1 MANNAHV
8 KRHEELMEKTAGKV
22 RVMTQDER
30 KQKAKA
36 SRGLLLQDAAVNGS
50 SSRAS
55 SANSSSIG
63 NAV

>member
-36 SRGLLLQDAAVNGS
+36 ITLEKKDKKSVVSNTDISLFVCLFVLLA
-50 SSRAS
+50 
-55 SANSSSIG
+55 
-63 NAV
+63 